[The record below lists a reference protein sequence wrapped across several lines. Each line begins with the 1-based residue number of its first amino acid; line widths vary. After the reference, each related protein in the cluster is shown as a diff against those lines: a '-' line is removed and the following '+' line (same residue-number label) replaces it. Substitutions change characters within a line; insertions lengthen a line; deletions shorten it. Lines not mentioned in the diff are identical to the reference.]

1 MIYRDFPT
9 AAYRFARR
17 GKPKTAAVDKH
28 FVVVISLDPMVNGTI
43 LDGRL
48 GGSASLHVHGVHQSR
63 QRS

>member
-1 MIYRDFPT
+1 MTNRHGIHPNSHGRLTYYGGIR
-9 AAYRFARR
+9 
-17 GKPKTAAVDKH
+17 
-28 FVVVISLDPMVNGTI
+28 LDPMVNGTI